1 MSREYPLERYRNF
14 GIMAHIDAG
23 KTTTTER
30 VLYYTGRSHKIG
42 EVHDGNAT
50 MDWMEQEQERGIT
63 ITSAAT
69 TCSWFRTEDGET
81 PSGEHGDDKDAA
93 KFRFNIIDTPGHVDF
108 TIEVERSL
116 AVLDGAVCVL
126 DANAGVEPQTETV
139 WRQADRYKVPRIV
152 FVNKM
157 DKIGADFFNC
167 VDMIQDRTGAVPLPI
182 HMPIGAENEFAG
194 LVNLITMQEWVWTSE
209 DLGASWELRDIR
221 PEFKD
226 KADEMRA
233 HLIEIAV
240 DQDDDA
246 MEQFLEGVEP
256 DMETLQMLI
265 RKGTLN
271 MSFVP
276 VLCGSAFK
284 NKGVQTMLN
293 AVIDYLPGPLDV
305 PAYMGFKPG
314 DDSETRDIER
324 SADDALPF
332 TGLAFKIM
340 NDPFVGSLTFV
351 RVYSGTLNKGDAL
364 MNSTKGKRERVG
376 RMMMMHS
383 NDREEI
389 EVAHAG
395 DIVALAGM
403 KDTTTGDTLCDNAN
417 PVVLE
422 TMSFPEPVIEIAVEP
437 KSKNDQ
443 EKMSQGL
450 ARLAAED
457 PSFQVSSDNESGQTI
472 MRGMGELHLD
482 ILVDRLKR
490 EFKVEANIGAPQVAY
505 RETITREIEVD
516 YTHKKQSGG
525 SGQFARIKLRFAP
538 LSDGGFEF
546 SNSVVGGSVPREF
559 IPGVEKGL
567 KQAKETGVI
576 AGFPVIDFKVEL
588 VDGAS
593 HDVDSSVLAFEIAA
607 RAAFREAMDKAAPR
621 LLEPVMKV
629 EVLTPEDYVG
639 DIIGDLNSRRGQVGG
654 MDQRGNARAIDAMV
668 PLANMFGYINTLR
681 SMSQGRAQYS
691 MQFDHYEQ
699 VPQAVADEVR
709 ANLA

>member
-1 MSREYPLERYRNF
+1 
-14 GIMAHIDAG
+14 
-23 KTTTTER
+23 
-30 VLYYTGRSHKIG
+30 
-42 EVHDGNAT
+42 
-50 MDWMEQEQERGIT
+50 
-63 ITSAAT
+63 
-69 TCSWFRTEDGET
+69 
-81 PSGEHGDDKDAA
+81 
-93 KFRFNIIDTPGHVDF
+93 
-108 TIEVERSL
+108 
-116 AVLDGAVCVL
+116 
-126 DANAGVEPQTETV
+126 
-139 WRQADRYKVPRIV
+139 
-152 FVNKM
+152 
-157 DKIGADFFNC
+157 
-167 VDMIQDRTGAVPLPI
+167 
-182 HMPIGAENEFAG
+182 
-194 LVNLITMQEWVWTSE
+194 
-209 DLGASWELRDIR
+209 
-221 PEFKD
+221 
-226 KADEMRA
+226 
-233 HLIEIAV
+233 
-240 DQDDDA
+240 
-246 MEQFLEGVEP
+246 
-256 DMETLQMLI
+256 
-265 RKGTLN
+265 
-271 MSFVP
+271 
-276 VLCGSAFK
+276 
-284 NKGVQTMLN
+284 
-293 AVIDYLPGPLDV
+293 
-305 PAYMGFKPG
+305 
-314 DDSETRDIER
+314 
-324 SADDALPF
+324 
-332 TGLAFKIM
+332 
-340 NDPFVGSLTFV
+340 
-351 RVYSGTLNKGDAL
+351 LNKGDAL

-403 KDTTTGDTLCDNAN
+403 KDTTTGDTLCDNAS

-538 LSDGGFEF
+538 LADGGFEF